1 MISQS
6 VDILIKE
13 NYDTLE
19 RKLLQ
24 LKESGK
30 SVEIE
35 SINMLTEAL
44 EHYGKDC
51 NQIRQI
57 SQISKVLGQSLG
69 LSRVYCEK
77 LEQASKIYDIGN
89 IMICSEVYIKDEKL
103 SFEEFEIIKKHTIF
117 GHDILKE
124 MDFPIM
130 DLAAVIAK
138 EHHEWWNGGGYPFQV
153 QSIKIDIASRIVA
166 VADTVGALFRR
177 RPGRDRWTYDM
188 VLKHLKEQSS
198 VQFDPEI
205 IKVFFINKDAIHEIL
220 KTDLGSA
227 PTSWY
232 S

>member
-6 VDILIKE
+6 VDVLRKE
-13 NYDTLE
+13 NYDILE
-19 RKLLQ
+19 RRLLQ
-24 LKESGK
+24 LKKSGK

-35 SINMLTEAL
+35 SINILTEAL

-69 LSRVYCEK
+69 LNRVYCEK
-77 LEQASKIYDIGN
+77 LEQAAKIYDIGN
-89 IMICSEVYIKDEKL
+89 IMICSEVYAKDEKL

-117 GHDILKE
+117 GQDILKK
-124 MDFPIM
+124 MDFPAM
-130 DLAAVIAK
+130 DLAAVVSR

-153 QSIKIDIASRIVA
+153 RSTNIDIASRIVA

-177 RPGRDRWTYDM
+177 RPGRDSWTYDM
-188 VLKHLKEQSS
+188 VLNHLKEQSG

-205 IKVFFINKDAIHEIL
+205 IEVFFINKDAIHEIL
-220 KTDLGSA
+220 KIDLDCA